1 MRNDMDN
8 CPPSMAKMT
17 FYQFI
22 KSPMGLDLWSIL
34 SLSGPLNPEKW
45 DVYNRWWLREKEALH
60 DKLGRR
66 GDAHDWI
73 MFVIWRSKLFMH
85 TFLDVQKIMV
95 LNITLMPLEKLI
107 WDFTMMRN
115 ILLDLKLVCEED
127 LNKPNTYFQRLA
139 TMGKLLIPFL
149 NNS

>member
-1 MRNDMDN
+1 MMRTDMDS

-22 KSPMGLDLWSIL
+22 KSSMGVDLWSML
-34 SLSGPLNPEKW
+34 SLAGPLNPDKW
-45 DVYNRWWLREKEALH
+45 DVHNRWWTRQHGWLH

-85 TFLDVQKIMV
+85 TFLDVQKILV
-95 LNITLMPLEKLI
+95 LNITILPLEKLI
-107 WDFTMMRN
+107 WDLTMLRN
-115 ILLDLKLVCEED
+115 ILLDLKLVAEED
-127 LNKPNTYFQRLA
+127 LHKPSTYFQKLA
-139 TMGKLLIPFL
+139 TMGR
-149 NNS
+149 